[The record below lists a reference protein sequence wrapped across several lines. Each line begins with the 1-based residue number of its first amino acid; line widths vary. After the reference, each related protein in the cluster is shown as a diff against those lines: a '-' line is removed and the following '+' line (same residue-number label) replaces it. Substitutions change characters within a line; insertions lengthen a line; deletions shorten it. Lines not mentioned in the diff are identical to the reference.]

1 MTALS
6 VTPANVLKG
15 AGAQTFDGTAGA
27 TVTAGQAVYQDP
39 EDGNKFKL
47 ATSTNATA
55 ARCKGIA
62 LHGATDEQPLKVIVG
77 GTYAPGAT
85 AASGT
90 VYVVGATAGAI
101 APVAD
106 VSTSE
111 YVTVLGVGN
120 ADGDIDLN
128 IFASG
133 NITPA
138 A

>member
-15 AGAQTFDGTAGA
+15 AGAKTFDGTAG
-27 TVTAGQAVYQDP
+27 TTITAGQAVYKDP
-39 EDGNKFKL
+39 EDGYKFKL
-47 ATSTNATA
+47 ATSANQTA
-55 ARCKGIA
+55 ARAVGIA
-62 LHGATDEQPLKVIVG
+62 LHAATDEQPLQVLTD

-106 VSTSE
+106 VSNSE
-111 YVTVLGVGN
+111 YLTILGVGN
-120 ADGDIDLN
+120 ADGDIDLS